1 MNVIHPILKP
11 LRLSS
16 LFLVC
21 LIPLMACNKKTI
33 FSKKSEGVI
42 IYDVTF
48 PYEENSLMLELY
60 PKEMTAEFKDDSFH
74 TTVKSS
80 YGVISTEFIVNN
92 SDKSIVQLLKSFSDK
107 FSLSVAE
114 GDLDTWHN
122 QFPDFTYVHTTEVDT
137 IAGYACHK
145 TIAKFVGDSLPNIEL
160 WHTKD
165 IELEHSNWW
174 NQYDGIDGFLMGYE
188 VEQYGKRMKLRAR
201 EVRFQPIPIEHFN
214 VPSEYKPIDQPSML
228 TEIENLI
235 NEFMK

>member
-1 MNVIHPILKP
+1 
-11 LRLSS
+11 
-16 LFLVC
+16 
-21 LIPLMACNKKTI
+21 LIALIACNKKNL

-42 IYDVTF
+42 IYDVSF

-92 SDKSIVQLLKSFSDK
+92 ADKSIVQLLKSFSDK
-107 FSLSVAE
+107 FSLTVAE
-114 GDLDTWHN
+114 QDLSTWHQ
-122 QFPDFTYVHTTEVDT
+122 QFPDFTFVPTNEVDT

-145 TIAKFVGDSLPNIEL
+145 TIAKFKGDSLPNIEL
-160 WHTKD
+160 WHTKEID
-165 IELEHSNWW
+165 LDHSNWW
-174 NQYDGIDGFLMGYE
+174 NQYDGIDGFLMSYE

-214 VPSEYKPIDQPSML
+214 VPAEYKPIDQSSML

-235 NEFMK
+235 NEFMN